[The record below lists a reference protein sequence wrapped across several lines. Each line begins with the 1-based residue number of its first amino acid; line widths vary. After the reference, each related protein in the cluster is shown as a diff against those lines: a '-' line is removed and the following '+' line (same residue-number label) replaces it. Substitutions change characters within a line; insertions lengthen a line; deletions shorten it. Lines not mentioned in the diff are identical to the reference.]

1 MSMRGK
7 SSGKMPPSRGMN
19 AAGQRPAYPQEI
31 DISHIGR
38 RLRAERRR
46 VPCTHEQLA
55 EADGL
60 TPASTGHIERGER
73 SLSLDTLIKLC
84 NYYGV
89 TIDYLLADILPVDC
103 GAASEQICAML
114 RTLPPEKQSAALD
127 IMAAVVRNL

>member
-1 MSMRGK
+1 MRCT
-7 SSGKMPPSRGMN
+7 
-19 AAGQRPAYPQEI
+19 QE
-31 DISHIGR
+31 
-38 RLRAERRR
+38 E
-46 VPCTHEQLA
+46 VA
-55 EADGL
+55 EAVGL
-60 TPASTGHIERGER
+60 TPAFIGHIERGER